1 MVPDSG
7 SHISTD
13 VPRPRSVSWLSKGL
27 LDSLKSRKTVAFF
40 NVLCVNRKA
49 VSECSRDRALMGT
62 SWCSASSN
70 AGATMSGAGGAAG
83 GCAGG
88 VGVEVRFAWRTLAH
102 LKSAGLTLRDS
113 RSFSLPMNAGVAS
126 RKTTCPPVAAK

>member
-7 SHISTD
+7 SHISTT
-13 VPRPRSVSWLSKGL
+13 VPGLRRVSWLSKGL

-40 NVLCVNRKA
+40 SVLRVKRNA
-49 VSECSRDRALMGT
+49 VSGCSRDRALIGI
-62 SWCSASSN
+62 SWCSAFSN
-70 AGATMSGAGGAAG
+70 AGVTMRGDGGNAG

-88 VGVEVRFAWRTLAH
+88 VGVGVRFAWRTLAH
-102 LKSAGLTLRDS
+102 LKSAGVTLRDS
-113 RSFSLPMNAGVAS
+113 RSFLPPTSAGIAS